1 MKRCTSVR
9 MLWLALAAAPNLASA
24 TACLLTPT
32 ADASGAIARH
42 GGETL
47 KAGKVIE
54 NCANL
59 TLEAGTAMAQ
69 YIDKAGRLGM
79 VLIKAGAALA
89 VPDLNANAQPVKVVG
104 RGLLS
109 ILTDAP
115 ERAMLGKKYFDKPAQ
130 VGAPFGDVYVPP
142 EGLAVRF
149 ADLEGEA
156 RIQIFEGQRVVF
168 ETIAAQGLTLDRTRF
183 RPAVTYGIRIVTT
196 RGKLPD
202 GAFEIVASDLQSQ
215 LDDALG
221 RIERD
226 ERLDAHMRAVGK
238 ALLLEHEGLSFN
250 REVLLRGMK
259 K

>member
-1 MKRCTSVR
+1 MKRCTTVR
-9 MLWLALAAAPNLASA
+9 MLWAALAAVPGLASA

-47 KAGKVIE
+47 KGGKVIE

-79 VLIKAGAALA
+79 VLVKAGAALA

-115 ERAMLGKKYFDKPAQ
+115 ERAVPGKKYFDKPTQ
-130 VGAPFGDVYVPP
+130 VGAPFGDVYIPP
-142 EGLAVRF
+142 EGLPMRF
-149 ADLEGEA
+149 TDLEGEA
-156 RIQIFEGQRVVF
+156 LVQIFEGRRVIV

-183 RPAVTYGIRIVTT
+183 RPGVTYGIRIVTS

-202 GAFEIVASDLQSQ
+202 GAFETVAPDLQSH
-215 LDDALG
+215 LDDALA

-226 ERLDAHMRAVGK
+226 DRCDAHMRVIGK
-238 ALLLEHEGLSFN
+238 ALLLEYEGLSFN